1 MLGFS
6 PVLCLGVHRW
16 GLGGYGLFMLRFALT
31 RAVVLVGGTAALA
44 LAGCTPS
51 SPDEPTAS
59 PSVPVVSA
67 SPSVTVAPSETA
79 LSEEQ
84 LLELIPAEARTEDFP
99 GAAAFAAFYW
109 ELYPRMFSGQ
119 QDSEE
124 AEALWDL
131 LGQEDCIY
139 CASALNSLAEE
150 RADGLVRVGN
160 DLEWSTNYPV
170 GGLNN
175 DGFWYVNLTATA
187 TGVET
192 RDALGNVVESEP
204 GFTGTFA
211 LRLAWTADGWV
222 VHGAEIVP
230 D

>member
-6 PVLCLGVHRW
+6 TALRLGVHRW
-16 GLGGYGLFMLRFALT
+16 GLGGYGLFMFRFALT

-99 GAAAFAAFYW
+99 GAAAFAAFFVSEY
-109 ELYPRMFSGQ
+109 YRMFAEQDPQLFEFMSG
-119 QDSEE
+119 DE
-124 AEALWDL
+124 
-131 LGQEDCIY
+131 CVF
-139 CASALNSLAEE
+139 CASSLETYSELA
-150 RADGLVRVGN
+150 ATAGYRVGGEFTS
-160 DLEWSTNYPV
+160 DTAAATGSLVE
-170 GGLNN
+170 
-175 DGFWYVNLTATA
+175 DGSWYVELPIQIAP
-187 TGVET
+187 GVTYDGNGEV
-192 RDALGNVVESEP
+192 LGESS
-204 GFTGTFA
+204 GGTGTAKFQ
-211 LRLAWTADGWV
+211 LVWSE
-222 VHGAEIVP
+222 VHWSAKGVFLEQ